1 MSHPIAQAFYP
12 PLSQRSDGQSSNN
25 GLRELAASRWHSPQI
40 TLWLVVSYTT
50 FSPLPSF
57 RRAVVFFCHILLSPI
72 ASTFGSGAS
81 CAARTFLLPQRT
93 SGRPE
98 RCFLTAKLINL
109 NEKQRIQTFF
119 LLCIGGLTVHNS
131 TFLLTASTFF
141 YVKDPSPPH
150 WQTKTCKQAMVN
162 IWKIDTKSSNKKA
175 FF

>member
-40 TLWLVVSYTT
+40 TLWLAVSYTT
-50 FSPLPSF
+50 FSPLPTF
-57 RRAVVFFCHILLSPI
+57 RQAVVFFCRILLSPI

-81 CAARTFLLPQRT
+81 YAARTFLLPQRA

-119 LLCIGGLTVHNS
+119 YLHIEGLTVHNS
-131 TFLLTASTFF
+131 TFFKTSSTFSF
-141 YVKDPSPPH
+141 M
-150 WQTKTCKQAMVN
+150 QKTLHHPNGKRKHV
-162 IWKIDTKSSNKKA
+162 SNQW
-175 FF
+175 